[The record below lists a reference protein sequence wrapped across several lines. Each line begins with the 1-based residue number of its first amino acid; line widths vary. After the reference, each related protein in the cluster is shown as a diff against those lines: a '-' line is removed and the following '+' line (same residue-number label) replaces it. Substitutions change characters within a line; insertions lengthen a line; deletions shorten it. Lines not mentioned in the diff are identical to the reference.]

1 HDERLDR
8 RVALKTIRT
17 PDADESAKKRLWIEA
32 RTAARISHP
41 GVCQFH
47 EIGED
52 KDTGSLFLVMEL
64 LEGESLDE
72 RLAKGSIP
80 LCQAVQITTAILQ
93 ALEALHAANV
103 VHGDLKP
110 TNVFLA
116 THGVK
121 LLDFGLACAGGP
133 SSLCTVATDAT
144 VSVTI
149 RDAVAGTPCYMA
161 PEQVNC
167 EPVGPPT
174 DLFAVGCI
182 LFEMLTGK
190 RAFSGTSVVDILH
203 AVLYDHPPALTGS
216 PALAVA
222 DRVIRRALEKQS

>member
-1 HDERLDR
+1 
-8 RVALKTIRT
+8 
-17 PDADESAKKRLWIEA
+17 
-32 RTAARISHP
+32 
-41 GVCQFH
+41 
-47 EIGED
+47 
-52 KDTGSLFLVMEL
+52 
-64 LEGESLDE
+64 
-72 RLAKGSIP
+72 
-80 LCQAVQITTAILQ
+80 
-93 ALEALHAANV
+93 
-103 VHGDLKP
+103 
-110 TNVFLA
+110 
-116 THGVK
+116 
-121 LLDFGLACAGGP
+121 AGGP

-174 DLFAVGCI
+174 DLFAVGWI

-203 AVLYDHPPALTGS
+203 AGLYDHPPALAGS

-222 DRVIRRALEKQS
+222 DRVIRRALEKQSQDRYASARAMSEELREAEIQEDNGAAPRLRAITRLIVLPFRVLRHHEASDFLAV